1 MKPPK
6 VMIIA
11 IEASADAL
19 GAGLARA
26 LKAQVP
32 GVTFIGVGGARMA
45 AEDIESPF
53 DTHELQVWGLIEG
66 AMALRRVQRRV
77 REVAQVAAR
86 EKPEVAVL
94 IDAWGFNLRMAH
106 ALRKACPGIKLI
118 KYVGPQLFASRP
130 GRAKTLAKAVDHLLA
145 ILPFDAP
152 YYEPY
157 GLPVTFVGNPSL
169 TLDVSKGDGARFRKA
184 IGATKDEP
192 VLLILPGSRPAEIR
206 RLMPDFEDAARRLLA
221 ERRGLKVA
229 VVAADT
235 VANQVRE
242 AVAGWLPETAIVQG
256 HEAKL
261 DAMKGATVAIACSG
275 TVTSELALAGCP
287 MVVGY
292 KVSKTTYAIGKH
304 LIRTPWIVLL
314 NIATGRAIV
323 PELVQ
328 HACTGENLA
337 RLAAER
343 LDDPALRARQIAD
356 QNAALE
362 VMGRG
367 GPDPAIK
374 AAEVV
379 AGYLNA

>member
-1 MKPPK
+1 MTRPK
-6 VMIIA
+6 VMIVA

-26 LKAQVP
+26 LKARVP
-32 GVTFIGVGGARMA
+32 GVTFFGVGGAQMA
-45 AEDIESPF
+45 AEGIDSPF

-66 AMALRRVQRRV
+66 LMALRRAQRRV
-77 REVAQVAAR
+77 REVAEFAAR
-86 EKPEVAVL
+86 EKPHAAVL
-94 IDAWGFNLRMAH
+94 IDAWGFNLRIAH
-106 ALRKACPGIKLI
+106 ALRKLDPNIKLI

-169 TLDVSKGDGARFRKA
+169 TLDVSGADGARFRKA
-184 IGATKDEP
+184 IGAKKDDA
-192 VLLILPGSRPAEIR
+192 VLLALPGSRPAEIR
-206 RLMPDFEDAARRLLA
+206 RLMPDFEDAVRRLIA
-221 ERRGLKVA
+221 EKPGLKVA

-235 VANQVRE
+235 VADQVRE
-242 AVAGWLPETAIVQG
+242 AVAGWPAETAIFQG

-314 NIATGRAIV
+314 NIAAGRSIV
-323 PELVQ
+323 PELIQ
-328 HACTGENLA
+328 HACTGEA
-337 RLAAER
+337 LAALAGER
-343 LDDPALRARQIAD
+343 LDNATLRARQIAE
-356 QNAALE
+356 QNAALQ

-367 GPDPAIK
+367 GPDPAVK